1 MENIV
6 IMLITFMI
14 LLFAGVPVVFCLGV
28 PTLIYLVLNTHMPV
42 ELMAHSMITPLYTYV
57 LLALP
62 AFLLSGRMMNAAGV
76 TERLLA
82 FSIAAV
88 GRFRG
93 GLAQANALASML
105 FASMSGTAVGDAG
118 GLGLVAIKIMR
129 AAGYKGGFSAGITA
143 ASSIL
148 GPIIPPSASM
158 VILGAMAEISIGRL
172 FLSGVVPGLIM
183 TAALMTSVYLRATF
197 TREGKTWPV
206 TVVPT
211 KEALGTFAPAFF
223 PMLTPIIIIGAIV
236 LGISTPTEAAVL
248 AINYALILGLFY
260 KQISF
265 KKLWKTLEDTVVT
278 TGVFMFIISTAGFFT
293 WLLTREGL
301 PQLLTRQ
308 LGFLATS
315 GDIAFFLVVALVLL
329 VVGAFMDTTAAIL
342 LVTPVL
348 MPIVK
353 MLGIDPVHFGVIMIV
368 ALMIGIITPPFGICL
383 FVVSE
388 VSGVSVLKV
397 TKEAVRYIPAML
409 ITLILIIVF
418 PKLVLWLPNLFF
430 GAVGM

>member
-6 IMLITFMI
+6 IMLVCFVV
-14 LLFAGVPVVFCLGV
+14 LLFAGVPVVFCLGI
-28 PTLIYLVLNTHMPV
+28 PTLLYLALNMHMPV

-62 AFLLSGRMMNAAGV
+62 AFLLSGRMMNTAGV

-82 FSIAAV
+82 FSLAMV

-93 GLAQANALASML
+93 GMAQANALASML

-118 GLGLVAIKIMR
+118 GLGLVAIRIMK
-129 AAGYKGGFSAGITA
+129 AAGYKPGFAAGITA

-172 FLSGVVPGLIM
+172 FLSGIVPGLIM
-183 TAALMTSVYLRATF
+183 TAALMASVYLRGTF
-197 TREGKTWPV
+197 TKEGRDWPIVKVPIREAISTI
-206 TVVPT
+206 
-211 KEALGTFAPAFF
+211 APAFF

-248 AINYALILGLFY
+248 AINYALILGLIY
-260 KQISF
+260 RKINLQ
-265 KKLWKTLEDTVVT
+265 KLWKTLEDTVVT
-278 TGVFMFIISTAGFFT
+278 TGVFMLIISIAGFFT

-301 PQLLTRQ
+301 PQILTQQ
-308 LGFLATS
+308 LGFLAES
-315 GDIAFFLVVALVLL
+315 GDVVFFFVVAIVLL
-329 VVGAFMDTTAAIL
+329 IVGVFMDTTAAIL

-348 MPIVK
+348 MPIVRVI
-353 MLGIDPVHFGVIMIV
+353 GIDPVHFGVIMIV

-397 TKEAVRYIPAML
+397 TKEAVRYIPAMI
-409 ITLILIIVF
+409 ITLILVILF

-430 GAVGM
+430 GPLPM